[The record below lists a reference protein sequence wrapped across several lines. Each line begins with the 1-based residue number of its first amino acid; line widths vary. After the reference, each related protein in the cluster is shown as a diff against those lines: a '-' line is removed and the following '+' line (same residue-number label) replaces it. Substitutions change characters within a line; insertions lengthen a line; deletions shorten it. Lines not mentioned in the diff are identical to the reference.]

1 MFKRTRAEI
10 DLSALAHNYI
20 QIKKGL
26 KSDTAVMA
34 IVKADAY
41 GHGAITVARE
51 LEAQGVTCF
60 GVSSND
66 EAVQLR
72 VNGIKIPIL
81 VLGYTNPESYNELL
95 EYSITQT
102 VFSYEQAKTISDFC
116 IKKGK
121 TMKIHLKLDTGMGRL
136 GFMCSSDE
144 DIEKTVSE
152 IKKVLELENLE
163 FEGIFTHFAES
174 DKPESD
180 YTQKQFSYFMKAVE
194 KIGYSFKYKHCSN
207 SAAIINFPE
216 MQLDMVRPGI
226 ILYGLL
232 PSSKT
237 KNIGL
242 LPVMSLC
249 TRVAQIKSFEKD
261 TSISYS
267 RTYKTTDKTKVAVL
281 PIGYADGF
289 ARGLSG
295 KIKVLIK
302 GQPANI
308 IGLVCMDMTMAD
320 ISKIEDVRND
330 DNVLIFGK
338 ENGNILPV
346 EQISDILGTINYET
360 VCCIS
365 KRIPRIYIKD
375 DKVIEEESYIR

>member
-10 DLSALAHNYI
+10 DLSALKNNYI
-20 QIKKGL
+20 QIKNKL
-26 KSDTAVMA
+26 KEDTAVMA

-41 GHGAITVARE
+41 GHGAIVVARE
-51 LEAQGVTCF
+51 LEAQGVTYF

-72 VNGIKIPIL
+72 EKGIKTPIL
-81 VLGYTNPESYNELL
+81 ILGYTNPESYNELL
-95 EYSITQT
+95 EYQITQT
-102 VFSYEQAKTISDFC
+102 VFSYEQAKSLSDYC
-116 IKKGK
+116 IAKNKR
-121 TMKIHLKLDTGMGRL
+121 MKIHLKLDTGMGRL
-136 GFMCSSDE
+136 GFLSNSDE
-144 DIEKTVSE
+144 YIEKTAEE
-152 IKKVLELENLE
+152 IKKVLKLENLE
-163 FEGIFTHFAES
+163 FEGIFTHFAQS

-180 YTQKQFSYFMKAVE
+180 YTQKQFDCFMKAIE
-194 KIGYSFKYKHCSN
+194 KIDYNFKYKHCCN
-207 SAAIINFPE
+207 SAAIINFPQ

-232 PSSKT
+232 PSHRT
-237 KNIGL
+237 KDIGL

-249 TRVAQIKSFEKD
+249 TRVAQIKFYEKD

-289 ARGLSG
+289 SRGLSG

-302 GQPANI
+302 GQPADI

-320 ISKIEDVRND
+320 ISKIKDVEND

-338 ENGNILPV
+338 ENGKILPV

-365 KRIPRIYIKD
+365 KRIPRIYIKND
-375 DKVIEEESYIR
+375 EVIEEESYIR